1 MRDPQLSRF
10 AANGAWDT
18 ARPSAALAVAL
29 ETASGAEWRCLG
41 ATRDEMFGLLR
52 QWQALEAWAAAGK
65 LGLLRALIRDDDEPL
80 PGGGFHG
87 DLPDGW
93 TRSLTHEV
101 ALALSMPAVSAD
113 KLMWLAWNLQA
124 TLPGTGDLLA
134 AGELT
139 LAKAR
144 AVDTALGSLADEH
157 AAAAE
162 AMILPDLPGKTY
174 GQVEKLAVRAALTI
188 DPDSATRR
196 REDAEQHKCRVQL
209 FREDSGAAGLAG
221 RDMPTDQTLAAHAKV
236 CARAQQYKDSGV
248 FDRETRMDQFRVA
261 AYLDLLNGIP
271 ADARIA
277 AGQLASVSGRGPAS
291 GEGAQAGNGASGDTA
306 WDKARSPRVGGPRVC
321 VPRMRRELPAA
332 RRRRRRTRPR
342 SGRGRS

>member
-1 MRDPQLSRF
+1 MGWQPGPGEKGESPDLGTGLSAPLGPVRDPQLSGF
-10 AANGAWDT
+10 AADGAGDA

-29 ETASGAEWRCLG
+29 ETASGAEWRCPG
-41 ATRDEMFGLLR
+41 ATRDEMLGLLR

-65 LGLLRALIRDDDEPL
+65 LGLLRALIRDDDQPL

-87 DLPDGW
+87 DLPGGW
-93 TRSLTHEV
+93 TKSLTHEV

-113 KLMWLAWNLQA
+113 KLMWLAWDLQA

-134 AGELT
+134 AGQLT

-144 AVDTALGSLADEH
+144 AVDTALGNLAGER

-174 GQVEKLAVRAALTI
+174 GQVEKLAVQAALTV
-188 DPDSATRR
+188 DPDSATCR
-196 REDAEQHKCRVQL
+196 REDAERHKGRVQL
-209 FREDSGAAGLAG
+209 FREESGAAGLSG

-236 CARAQQYKDSGV
+236 GARAQQYQDSGV
-248 FDRETRMDQFRVA
+248 FDRDTRMDQFRVA

-277 AGQLASVSGRGPAS
+277 SGQLASVSGRCPAS
-291 GEGAQAGNGASGDTA
+291 SKGAGAGNGPSGDTA
-306 WDKARSPRVGGPRVC
+306 RGKARSPRAGGPAC
-321 VPRMRRELPAA
+321 
-332 RRRRRRTRPR
+332 
-342 SGRGRS
+342 